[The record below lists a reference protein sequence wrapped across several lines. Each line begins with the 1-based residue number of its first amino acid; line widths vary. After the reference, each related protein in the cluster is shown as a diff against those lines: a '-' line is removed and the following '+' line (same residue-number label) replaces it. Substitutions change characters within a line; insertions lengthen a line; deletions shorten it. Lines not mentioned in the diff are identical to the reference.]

1 MRAYISCDERYPD
14 YSIEEDSEW
23 AGTYDRQ
30 VEIPKELYHKFKVIE
45 ELYNEVQDQLQDL
58 FNSKES
64 DGFL

>member
-23 AGTYDRQ
+23 AGSYDRQ
-30 VEIPKELYHKFKVIE
+30 VEIPKELYRKFKVIE
-45 ELYNEVQDQLQDL
+45 ELYNEIQDQLEDL